1 MRGVEAWWHELL
13 QPPSLPM
20 ALPLLV
26 LPIAVALGRSWV
38 VSLTATTKVPDSL
51 SLAAKVG

>member
-38 VSLTATTKVPDSL
+38 VSLTATTEVPDSL